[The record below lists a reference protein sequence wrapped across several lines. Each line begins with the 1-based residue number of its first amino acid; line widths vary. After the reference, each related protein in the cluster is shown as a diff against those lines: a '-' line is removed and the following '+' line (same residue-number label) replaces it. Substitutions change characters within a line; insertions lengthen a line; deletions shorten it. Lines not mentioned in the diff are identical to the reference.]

1 MTPQVVGQEQVYNR
15 YLTVFNRSVNYP
27 GTGVASEGKT
37 FEFDVVGHPRAN
49 FHFTCIFPIR
59 FSSGTPQVTILREYC
74 WGPDSILH
82 SLPTGGFDPKKHTSY
97 EECAKDE
104 LSEEAHLHGGELVRL
119 LPNGHAGI
127 AESKWCANRF
137 TPFLCIDPEPDQAP
151 GEREAEEFIE
161 VLQVGMEELDDLLY
175 SGNFSQPA
183 FTTASLALRHLR
195 LAIPS
200 ASLSLPLSIHC

>member
-1 MTPQVVGQEQVYNR
+1 MLTP
-15 YLTVFNRSVNYP
+15 RSVP
-27 GTGVASEGKT
+27 KGKT

-137 TPFLCIDPEPDQAP
+137 TPFLCIDPEVSRLQSCLCIWRDPNRIPGRHHHLLVLSAQAVY
-151 GEREAEEFIE
+151 R
-161 VLQVGMEELDDLLY
+161 
-175 SGNFSQPA
+175 
-183 FTTASLALRHLR
+183 TTPITAIWAAAASPLFMPP
-195 LAIPS
+195 ICS
-200 ASLSLPLSIHC
+200 ADVHPLFF